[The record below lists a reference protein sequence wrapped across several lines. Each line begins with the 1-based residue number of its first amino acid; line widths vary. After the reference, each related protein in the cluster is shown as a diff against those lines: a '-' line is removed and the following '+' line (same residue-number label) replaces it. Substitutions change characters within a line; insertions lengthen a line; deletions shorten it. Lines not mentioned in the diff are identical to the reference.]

1 MPRLT
6 RQETMVLLA
15 VAGLLL
21 LGLSAKYWHVTHID
35 AARSAET
42 AGP

>member
-1 MPRLT
+1 
-6 RQETMVLLA
+6 MVLLA

-21 LGLSAKYWHVTHID
+21 LGLAAKYWRVSRPAELP
-35 AARSAET
+35 AAAV

>member
-21 LGLSAKYWHVTHID
+21 LGLAAKYWRVTRPAEIP
-35 AARSAET
+35 AAV